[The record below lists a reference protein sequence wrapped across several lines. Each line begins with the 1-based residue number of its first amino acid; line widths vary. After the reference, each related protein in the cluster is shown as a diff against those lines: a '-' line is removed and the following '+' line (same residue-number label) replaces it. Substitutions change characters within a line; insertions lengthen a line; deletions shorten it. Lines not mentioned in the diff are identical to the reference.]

1 MSTTRVSSRRLVA
14 TFLGLAFIVL
24 PIAAEGHLTNA
35 SNARV
40 GFNAVGPA
48 GMQIVG
54 SSDDLTVQE
63 DAKGISVK
71 VPLSKITT
79 GIALRDRHMH
89 EKYLEVGKFPNAE
102 LVVARSAVHEPAAGA
117 SADGSANGNMTIHGK
132 SRSIS
137 FRYTAKRD
145 GNVLHVS
152 GSAPLNMNDFGI
164 ETPSYM
170 GVHVKPDVELFFRFD
185 VTDNP

>member
-1 MSTTRVSSRRLVA
+1 MGTSRAWFRRLVV
-14 TFLGLAFIVL
+14 TFLGFASIAL
-24 PIAAEGHLTNA
+24 PIAADAHLTNA

-54 SSDDLTVQE
+54 SSDDLTVKE
-63 DAKGISVK
+63 DAKGISVT
-71 VPLSKITT
+71 VPLAKLTT
-79 GIALRDRHMH
+79 GIALRDRHMR
-89 EKYLEVGKFPNAE
+89 EKYLEVAKFPNAE

-117 SADGSANGNMTIHGK
+117 SADGDANGNMTIHGK
-132 SRSIS
+132 SRAIS
-137 FRYTAKRD
+137 FHYAAKRE

-170 GVHVKPDVELFFRFD
+170 GVRVKPDVELFFRFD
-185 VTDNP
+185 IADNP